1 MNNTKINTEQK
12 ENTTEKYIIDMNK
25 TLREENLENAKQ
37 IETLNAQI
45 SDLEDSNDNAD
56 KRNDYL
62 KNVLKNFH
70 ELNKLHTLLSE
81 NRKNMTNNCIEKIQK
96 GRKESRGIL
105 RSVEAIATGFLG
117 YKFWSDG
124 LYPNMGYLIIIL
136 GFIMYFEKM
145 INDFRTP
152 NLKSYKTVEKET
164 LKKIKR
170 ITKAQDYIYEFIDNI

>member
-1 MNNTKINTEQK
+1 MNNMKINTEQK
-12 ENTTEKYIIDMNK
+12 ENTTEKYIIEMNK

-37 IETLNAQI
+37 IETLTAQI

-70 ELNKLHTLLSE
+70 ELNKLHASISE
-81 NRKNMTNNCIEKIQK
+81 NRKNMANACVEKINK
-96 GRKESRGIL
+96 GRKESQGIL
-105 RSVEAIATGFLG
+105 RTVEALSGGFLG

-124 LYPNMGYLIIIL
+124 LYPNLGYLFIII
-136 GFIMYFEKM
+136 GFVMYFEKM

-152 NLKSYKTVEKET
+152 NLDSYKTVEKET
-164 LKKIKR
+164 VKKIKR
-170 ITKAQDYIYEFIDNI
+170 INKAQDYIYEFIENI